1 MVRTEE
7 RKRLKERE
15 SQEAAAFCKKQIS
28 RVSNGKRFSLIC

>member
-1 MVRTEE
+1 MVKTEE

-15 SQEAAAFCKKQIS
+15 SQEAAAFRKKQIS